1 MLSDRLEAMASHFR
15 AWAEQAQP
23 LELNQRVSALI
34 AAQLAD
40 AAGQARALE
49 GRPVPPPARGE
60 LPAGVIPFRRR
71 AA

>member
-1 MLSDRLEAMASHFR
+1 MLSDRLEALASHFA

-23 LELNQRVSALI
+23 MVLDQRVAALI
-34 AAQLAD
+34 GAQLAD

-49 GRPVPPPARGE
+49 GQPVPPPARGE
-60 LPAGVIPFRRR
+60 LPAGVIRLPRR